1 MGALTPEEVHG
12 AALLGE
18 RYEAH
23 LALLSSDPTRGRD
36 AELARSR
43 QELFAAGRECLYLGL
58 PTVGSDTAAVLR
70 QAARQGFLGDPLLVI
85 GPEALIAYGLAA
97 GSRIGQAF
105 PAGAPLELLDGPEDA
120 DTAAF
125 DVLMT
130 VCGGPYRASR
140 GRAGPVRNPAGHEVR
155 LHRPD
160 PGTEPEGAKW
170 LLGGRTVA
178 RDAVSVEGIPAP
190 IVAPDPR
197 TFALRKLWLARRTGR
212 DPADRERDAGDG
224 AALLEAL
231 AAGMPGFPL
240 HEGFAGT
247 LPGPLR
253 EVFDR
258 WQARRQH
265 PAPSSA
271 QDLDVQSSFVAAP
284 RT

>member
-12 AALLGE
+12 AALLGD

-36 AELARSR
+36 AELAHSR
-43 QELFAAGRECLYLGL
+43 GELLAAGRECLYLGL
-58 PTVGSDTAAVLR
+58 PTIGSDTAAVLR

-130 VCGGPYRASR
+130 FCGGPYRASR

-160 PGTEPEGAKW
+160 PGTEPEGGEMAS
-170 LLGGRTVA
+170 R
-178 RDAVSVEGIPAP
+178 R
-190 IVAPDPR
+190 PDRRPR
-197 TFALRKLWLARRTGR
+197 RGLRRGDPCPDRRAG
-212 DPADRERDAGDG
+212 PADLRPAQ
-224 AALLEAL
+224 AL
-231 AAGMPGFPL
+231 A
-240 HEGFAGT
+240 
-247 LPGPLR
+247 GPA
-253 EVFDR
+253 DG
-258 WQARRQH
+258 
-265 PAPSSA
+265 P
-271 QDLDVQSSFVAAP
+271 
-284 RT
+284 

>member
-1 MGALTPEEVHG
+1 
-12 AALLGE
+12 
-18 RYEAH
+18 
-23 LALLSSDPTRGRD
+23 
-36 AELARSR
+36 
-43 QELFAAGRECLYLGL
+43 
-58 PTVGSDTAAVLR
+58 
-70 QAARQGFLGDPLLVI
+70 VI
-85 GPEALIAYGLAA
+85 GPEAPITYGLAA
-97 GSRIGQAF
+97 GSRTGQAF
-105 PAGAPLELLDGPEDA
+105 PAGAPLELVAGPEDA

-130 VCGGPYRASR
+130 FCGSPYRASR

-160 PGTEPEGAKW
+160 LGAEPEGAEW
-170 LLGGRTVA
+170 LLGGQTVA
-178 RDAVSVEGIPAP
+178 RVVVSVEGIPAQ
-190 IVAPDPR
+190 IVAPEPR

-212 DPADRERDAGDG
+212 DPADRERDARDG
-224 AALLEAL
+224 ATLLEAL

-240 HEGFAGT
+240 HEGFAGA

-265 PAPSSA
+265 PAPSPA
-271 QDLDVQSSFVAAP
+271 RDLDIPSSSVAAP